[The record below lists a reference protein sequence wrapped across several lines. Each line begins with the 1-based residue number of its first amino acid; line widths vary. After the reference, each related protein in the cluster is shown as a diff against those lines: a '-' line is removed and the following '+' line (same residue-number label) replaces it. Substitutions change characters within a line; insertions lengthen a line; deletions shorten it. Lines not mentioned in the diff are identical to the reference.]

1 MYIPV
6 LQSTRV
12 SSLFYAILCFLTSFA
27 VIQLVERKLVDCLLL
42 SSESHV
48 AVIVLCLFLTV
59 QCLGFWCV
67 IEAFPSHNYL
77 LFEIQ

>member
-12 SSLFYAILCFLTSFA
+12 SSLFYAILCVLSSFA
-27 VIQLVERKLVDCLLL
+27 VIQLMERKLVACPLL

-48 AVIVLCLFLTV
+48 AVIILCLFLTV
-59 QCLGFWCV
+59 PCQGFWCV
-67 IEAFPSHNYL
+67 IEAFPGHNHL